1 MDRTLRTGMLAIGIL
16 VVAAALVAGLGL
28 DWLFPKPQPKP
39 EPVVVEPVVESK
51 PAEPAK
57 TNELTKEDEEFLQ
70 WFLDNPPQKPEEV
83 AFQAAPP
90 VAEVPRQGPNFNGMM
105 GMFGGGGGGGGAADG
120 QRPKWQQIWANL
132 NLTEEE
138 QARLRNGFQKI
149 MGRWM
154 TMTEEERLAERARLQ
169 EMGRRFQAMSE
180 EEKNAASQRMKD
192 RFDQWR
198 QSGSE
203 DLPELSLD

>member
-1 MDRTLRTGMLAIGIL
+1 MDCTTRTGIL
-16 VVAAALVAGLGL
+16 VIGVLVVVAALVASLGM
-28 DWLFPKPQPKP
+28 DWLFPKPDSALPLSVP
-39 EPVVVEPVVESK
+39 EPVVENK
-51 PAEPAK
+51 PAEPVK
-57 TNELTKEDEEFLQ
+57 TEELTKEDEEFLQ
-70 WFLDNPPQKPEEV
+70 WFLDNPPQQEQIVVEQPQPIQE
-83 AFQAAPP
+83 QPR
-90 VAEVPRQGPNFNGMM
+90 RQGPNLNGVM
-105 GMFGGGGGGGGAADG
+105 GMFGGMGLSGGP
-120 QRPKWQQIWANL
+120 RPQWQQIWGDL

-138 QARLRNGFQKI
+138 QIRLQNGFQKI
-149 MGRWM
+149 MARMM
-154 TMTEEERLAERARLQ
+154 TLSEEERQAERARFE

>member
-1 MDRTLRTGMLAIGIL
+1 MDRTVRSGILVIGIL
-16 VVAAALVAGLGL
+16 VVTAVLVAAFGM
-28 DWLFPKPQPKP
+28 DWLFPQPKPTSPPPAP
-39 EPVVVEPVVESK
+39 EPVVETK
-51 PAEPAK
+51 PAEPVK

-83 AFQAAPP
+83 AMQAPP
-90 VAEVPRQGPNFNGMM
+90 VPTPEIPRQGVNLNNIM
-105 GMFGGGGGGGGAADG
+105 GMFGGGMGATEG
-120 QRPKWQQIWANL
+120 QRPQWQNIWADL

-138 QARLRNGFQKI
+138 QVRLRNGFQKI
-149 MGRWM
+149 MARM
-154 TMTEEERLAERARLQ
+154 MSMTEEERQAERARFE
-169 EMGRRFQAMSE
+169 EMGRRFQAMSD
-180 EEKNAASQRMKD
+180 EEKTAASQRMKD